1 MEHKREKLAKVMKDK
16 TFATGAIVSA
26 ALASLCCIGP
36 LVAVGLGIGAFGAA
50 TLFESLRPYLLVA
63 TAALL
68 GTAFYGTYRKQPQEK
83 CEGEACAV
91 GPREKS
97 RKILLW
103 VVTGAVAAFAA
114 FPYYSGFFWGSA
126 TTASSTAL
134 AATGESATAE
144 FHVEG
149 MTCAGCAATLESALK
164 KTPGVATVAVS
175 LEGKSARV
183 DYDPSQLSAERLL
196 AVMKE
201 SSFTGTLGS
210 GEAAKLKQITYNVV
224 GMTCS
229 SCALGIQATLSRR
242 EGVKKIQVLYD
253 EKTAHVVFDPAI
265 VTAEQLSKAFEELG
279 YKVTPKVGSE
289 R

>member
-1 MEHKREKLAKVMKDK
+1 MKDK
-16 TFATGAIVSA
+16 TFATAAIVSA
-26 ALASLCCIGP
+26 VLASLCCIGP
-36 LVAVGLGIGAFGAA
+36 LVAVGLGLGAFGAA

-63 TAALL
+63 AAALL
-68 GTAFYGTYRKQPQEK
+68 GGAFYLSYRKQPPEK
-83 CEGEACAV
+83 CEGQVCAV
-91 GPREKS
+91 GPHQKS

-103 VVTGAVAAFAA
+103 FVTGAVAAFAA

-126 TTASSTAL
+126 ATASATAL

-164 KTPGVATVAVS
+164 NAPGVATVAVS

-183 DYDPSQLSAERLL
+183 GYDPSQVSTNRLL
-196 AVMKE
+196 TVMKE
-201 SSFTGTLGS
+201 NGFTGTLRS
-210 GEAAKLKQITYNVV
+210 GEAAKLKQITYNVE

-242 EGVKKIQVLYD
+242 EGVREIQVLYD
-253 EKTAHVVFDPAI
+253 ERTAHVVFDPAVI
-265 VTAEQLSKAFEELG
+265 TAEQLSKAFDELG
-279 YKVTPKVGSE
+279 YKVAPKNGV
-289 R
+289 

>member
-1 MEHKREKLAKVMKDK
+1 MKDK
-16 TFATGAIVSA
+16 TFATAAIVSA
-26 ALASLCCIGP
+26 VLASLCCIGP
-36 LVAVGLGIGAFGAA
+36 LVAVGLGLGAFGAA
-50 TLFESLRPYLLVA
+50 TLFESWRPYLLVA

-68 GTAFYGTYRKQPQEK
+68 AGAFYLTYRKQPEEK
-83 CEGEACAV
+83 CEGEACAI
-91 GPREKS
+91 GPPEKS
-97 RKILLW
+97 RRILLW
-103 VVTGAVAAFAA
+103 VVTGAVAGFAA

-149 MTCAGCAATLESALK
+149 MTCAGCAATFENALK
-164 KTPGVATVAVS
+164 KTPGVAAVAVS
-175 LEGKSARV
+175 LEGKSAHVR
-183 DYDPSQLSAERLL
+183 YDPSQASTGQLL
-196 AVMKE
+196 TVMRG
-201 SSFTGTLGS
+201 SGFTGTLHN
-210 GEAAKLKQITYNVV
+210 GEAAKLEQITYNVE

-279 YKVTPKVGSE
+279 YKVTPKVGS
-289 R
+289 